1 MLLSYSTSRRYAA
14 CLITIVLLYSL
25 QKYGEHQQPYKA
37 LREPQTAFPAANSI
51 LGAPEAGSTT
61 LQDSSLQSLPTL
73 DRLIA
78 SDPNHYPP
86 WDGYKD
92 KDYDPNR
99 WHFLPL

>member
-1 MLLSYSTSRRYAA
+1 MLLSCSTNRRYAA
-14 CLITIVLLYSL
+14 CFIIVVLLYSL
-25 QKYGEHQQPYKA
+25 QKYGEHQQQYKA
-37 LREPQTAFPAANSI
+37 LREPQTAFPAAI
-51 LGAPEAGSTT
+51 PIPGATEAGSTT
-61 LQDSSLQSLPTL
+61 LQDSSLPTL

-86 WDGYKD
+86 WNGYKD